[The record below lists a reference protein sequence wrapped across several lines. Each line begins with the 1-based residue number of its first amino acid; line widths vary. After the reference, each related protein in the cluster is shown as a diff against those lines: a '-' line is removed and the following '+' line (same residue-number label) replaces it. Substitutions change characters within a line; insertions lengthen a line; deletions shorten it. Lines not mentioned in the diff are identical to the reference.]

1 MSGRIIKR
9 ENRQGKRKQKARLKR
24 NSSRR
29 KGRKKIPCNNS
40 RPATLRKHS
49 YSPATYTNKSC
60 KGKVSATTEM
70 RRRQRKDIKQNL
82 LSLSVASRA
91 LPFPSFAF
99 VASACT
105 ILRASSLPAQRQM
118 LTKCK
123 RKEARQGAAKGLQ
136 NGPKLEVPKF
146 ALASKRP

>member
-1 MSGRIIKR
+1 MSGRRRKR

-40 RPATLRKHS
+40 RPVTLRKHS
-49 YSPATYTNKSC
+49 CSPATYTNKSD
-60 KGKVSATTEM
+60 KGKVSTTTEM
-70 RRRQRKDIKQNL
+70 RRRQRKDIKKNL

-105 ILRASSLPAQRQM
+105 ILRASSRSPRATTNAHKVQKKGSKARCSQRV
-118 LTKCK
+118 T
-123 RKEARQGAAKGLQ
+123 
-136 NGPKLEVPKF
+136 
-146 ALASKRP
+146 KRP

>member
-1 MSGRIIKR
+1 MR
-9 ENRQGKRKQKARLKR
+9 EEEKTTKPTGKEKTKGEIETKQFQTE
-24 NSSRR
+24 R

-49 YSPATYTNKSC
+49 YSPATYSNKSD
-60 KGKVSATTEM
+60 KGKVSTTTEM
-70 RRRQRKDIKQNL
+70 RRRQRKDIKKNL

-105 ILRASSLPAQRQM
+105 ILRASSRSPRATTNAHKMQKKGSKGKVQP
-118 LTKCK
+118 KGYK
-123 RKEARQGAAKGLQ
+123 AAL
-136 NGPKLEVPKF
+136 N
-146 ALASKRP
+146 